1 MNKQAERALDS
12 LEYADWPLAARIK
25 LGAALIKF
33 LLETAA
39 WSEEGRPAFVHE
51 VRSMQV
57 RRRHGVIAMDEAVY
71 SKVNSLFFL
80 QRLILS
86 HVRVEACSSPR
97 DTKRRY

>member
-39 WSEEGRPAFVHE
+39 WSESGRPAFVHE
-51 VRSMQV
+51 IRSTHV
-57 RRRHGVIAMDEAVY
+57 KRRHGVIAMNEAVY
-71 SKVNSLFFL
+71 SKVSKMCGSIDATSYHYPDGDVTWTRGN
-80 QRLILS
+80 
-86 HVRVEACSSPR
+86 
-97 DTKRRY
+97 